1 LHVFESNLVIPGF
14 KILYLYLSKNLFE
27 VLTSKFIIMKINK
40 KDLPVIMETP
50 DLILRNKSG
59 FGDLAIAFNEL
70 PKGTDF
76 RPLLNG
82 LDNNSCHCD
91 HWGYILEGAIR
102 IFYDD
107 KSEEL
112 CRAGDVYYW
121 PAGHTGIV
129 EEDVKFIEFSPQ
141 HEFKEVMDHIGK
153 KMAELQG

>member
-1 LHVFESNLVIPGF
+1 
-14 KILYLYLSKNLFE
+14 
-27 VLTSKFIIMKINK
+27 MKINK

-50 DLILRNKSG
+50 DTVLRNKGG
-59 FGDLAIAFNEL
+59 FGGLAIAFNEL

-82 LDNNSCHCD
+82 LDNNSCHCA
-91 HWGYILEGAIR
+91 HWGYIFEGSIR
-102 IFYDD
+102 LFYDD

-112 CRAGDVYYW
+112 CSAGDVYYW

-141 HEFKEVMDHIGK
+141 NEFKEVMEHIGK

>member
-1 LHVFESNLVIPGF
+1 
-14 KILYLYLSKNLFE
+14 
-27 VLTSKFIIMKINK
+27 MKINK
-40 KDLPVIMETP
+40 KDLPVIMKTP
-50 DLILRNKSG
+50 DSVLRNMSG
-59 FGDLAIAFNEL
+59 LGGLAIAFNEL

-82 LDNNSCHCD
+82 LDNNSCHCA
-91 HWGYILEGAIR
+91 HWGYIFEGAIR

-112 CRAGDVYYW
+112 CTAGDVYYW

-141 HEFKEVMDHIGK
+141 NEFKEVMDHIGK

>member
-1 LHVFESNLVIPGF
+1 
-14 KILYLYLSKNLFE
+14 
-27 VLTSKFIIMKINK
+27 MKINK

-50 DLILRNKSG
+50 DTVLRNKGG
-59 FGDLAIAFNEL
+59 FGGLAIAFNEL

-82 LDNNSCHCD
+82 LDNNSCHCA
-91 HWGYILEGAIR
+91 HWGYIFEGSIR
-102 IFYDD
+102 LFYDD

-112 CRAGDVYYW
+112 CTAGDVYYW

-141 HEFKEVMDHIGK
+141 NEFKEVMEHIGK